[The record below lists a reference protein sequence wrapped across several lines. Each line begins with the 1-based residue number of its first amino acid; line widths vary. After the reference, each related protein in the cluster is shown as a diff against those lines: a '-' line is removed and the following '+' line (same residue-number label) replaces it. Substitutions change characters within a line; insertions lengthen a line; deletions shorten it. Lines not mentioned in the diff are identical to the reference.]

1 MKKER
6 PDLVIY
12 LPDLSTSL
20 ESRPSARETSTTRH
34 VVVVVVVCAS
44 STREGRVVVVVVVV
58 VVVGVAVFK
67 ARGRVAV
74 VNRIDDDL
82 YSSPSSLWSF
92 DRRERRRRRRRPTT
106 KMDAMESQQQR
117 VLPRASTAT
126 TGTRGPRERTKT
138 RGIHP
143 P

>member
-34 VVVVVVVCAS
+34 VVVVVVVVVVCAS

-58 VVVGVAVFK
+58 VVGVALFK
-67 ARGRVAV
+67 ARVRVAV
-74 VNRIDDDL
+74 VNRIDDL
-82 YSSPSSLWSF
+82 YSSSSRSF

-106 KMDAMESQQQR
+106 KMDAMESQQR
-117 VLPRASTAT
+117 VLPRTSTAT